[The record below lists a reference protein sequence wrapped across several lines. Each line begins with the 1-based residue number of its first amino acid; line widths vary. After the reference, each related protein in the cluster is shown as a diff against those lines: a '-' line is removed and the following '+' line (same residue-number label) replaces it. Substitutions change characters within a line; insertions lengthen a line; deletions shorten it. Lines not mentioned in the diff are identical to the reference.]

1 VLTFKRALIAALILI
16 AAGVLLL
23 IAMPD
28 EQTLG
33 PVIKVVVLHGVLV
46 QAGLYAFLV
55 AGALGLVWIAKRR
68 DDVLAWCVAV
78 QNTAVAVWIIYA
90 LSSMVSTKMAWGQWI
105 AWDEPRVRSS
115 AYVLGFAL
123 VALVLTWW
131 VSDAL
136 FTALLN
142 VVTAGVVWYL
152 VKGAGVVRHP
162 IDPLGPSTDGVFRMY
177 ALALLAI
184 VLCLTILLAWVI
196 HRGGDDF
203 SVRIRRRA
211 ATP

>member
-1 VLTFKRALIAALILI
+1 MLTFKRALIAALILI

>member
-23 IAMPD
+23 FTMPD

-78 QNTAVAVWIIYA
+78 QKTAVAVWIIYA

-142 VVTAGVVWYL
+142 VVTAAVVWYL